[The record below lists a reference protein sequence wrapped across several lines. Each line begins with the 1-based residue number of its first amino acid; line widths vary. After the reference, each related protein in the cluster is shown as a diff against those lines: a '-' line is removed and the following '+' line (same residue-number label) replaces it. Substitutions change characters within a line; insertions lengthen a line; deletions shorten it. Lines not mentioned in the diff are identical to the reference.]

1 MRIERIV
8 KKNRKD
14 VTVQLDNSESLI
26 LSLEVFLKSGLK
38 KNDEISEDRF
48 SSLITENIKYHVRQ
62 RALRLLARRQYS
74 RVELKLKLLQ
84 KDYQPKLIEDALNE
98 LSDKGILDDN
108 KFASVFIEEKLRT
121 KNWGKRKLKSE
132 LIKKGVHEKIISKV
146 LGELLAETDLSVNA
160 QTIAIKKLKSLKY
173 RNYDKKT
180 LKQKISS
187 FLVARGYDF
196 EIVNEITNN
205 LLGGQFQDD

>member
-98 LSDKGILDDN
+98 LSDKGILDDH

-146 LGELLAETDLSVNA
+146 LCELLAETDLSVNA

>member
-1 MRIERIV
+1 
-8 KKNRKD
+8 
-14 VTVQLDNSESLI
+14 
-26 LSLEVFLKSGLK
+26 
-38 KNDEISEDRF
+38 
-48 SSLITENIKYHVRQ
+48 
-62 RALRLLARRQYS
+62 
-74 RVELKLKLLQ
+74 LKLKLLQ